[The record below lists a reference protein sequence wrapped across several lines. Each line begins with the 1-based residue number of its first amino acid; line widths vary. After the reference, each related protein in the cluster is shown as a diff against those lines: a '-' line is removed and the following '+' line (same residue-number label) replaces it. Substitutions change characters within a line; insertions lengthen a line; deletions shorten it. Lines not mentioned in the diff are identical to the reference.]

1 MFPFMCVFFRFLIS
15 HVVFSVQIFHILKF
29 IPKYFISFDAI
40 VNEFVLF
47 IFWVFCCQCI
57 EMQLIFIFWSCT
69 LQFYRLSLICS
80 KSFLVE
86 FWSFLCVRLY
96 LQAVTFYFF
105 ISNLETFCSF
115 FFFAWLLYIGLRV
128 LCWISMVRMGTKYLF
143 LIFEWVFNHW
153 LLSMM
158 LTMTFIT
165 LDYVLSMPNLG
176 VSIMKGYCIL
186 SDAFSTSID
195 RIIWFL
201 AFILLMWYITIID
214 LHDLNH
220 PCIPGINLTW
230 PWCMFF

>member
-40 VNEFVLF
+40 VNEVVLF
-47 IFWVFCCQCI
+47 LFWVFCCQCI

-86 FWSFLCVRLY
+86 FWSFLSIRLY

-115 FFFAWLLYIGLRV
+115 FFFCLIALYRA
-128 LCWISMVRMGTKYLF
+128 S
-143 LIFEWVFNHW
+143 
-153 LLSMM
+153 
-158 LTMTFIT
+158 
-165 LDYVLSMPNLG
+165 
-176 VSIMKGYCIL
+176 SIMLNINGENGHQV
-186 SDAFSTSID
+186 
-195 RIIWFL
+195 
-201 AFILLMWYITIID
+201 FIPD
-214 LHDLNH
+214 
-220 PCIPGINLTW
+220 
-230 PWCMFF
+230 F